1 MLGTL
6 INVGM
11 ILAGV
16 ALGLLLRKGIPERI
30 RDTVMQGLALCVIL
44 IGLKGAFGVEG
55 TEIRSV
61 DTLCV
66 IVCMALGGILG
77 AALDIESRLDRLG
90 KRIESRF
97 ASGGDGR
104 ISRAFVSTS
113 LLYCV
118 GAMAIVGA
126 IDSGI
131 RGDHATLIAKG
142 ILDGIT
148 AIFFTSTMG
157 WGVALSALAVLIYQG
172 SIALLASLVS
182 PLLTPEVITAMG
194 SVGGLLVAGVGLN
207 MIRERRLAVGNLLPA
222 IFLPA
227 LYIPLTRLLGV

>member
-11 ILAGV
+11 ILLGV
-16 ALGLLLRKGIPERI
+16 ALGLGLRRGIPERL

-44 IGLKGAFGVEG
+44 IGLKGAFGVDG
-55 TEIRSV
+55 AVIQPV

-77 AALDIESRLDRLG
+77 SAIDIETRLDHLG
-90 KRIESRF
+90 KRIEARF
-97 ASGGDGR
+97 ASGGDGQ

-142 ILDGIT
+142 IIDGVT
-148 AIFFTSTMG
+148 AIFFTSAMG
-157 WGVALSALAVLIYQG
+157 WGVALSAVAVLVYQG
-172 SIALLASLVS
+172 AIALLATLLA
-182 PLLTPEVITAMG
+182 PLLTAEIIAAMG

-207 MIRERRLAVGNLLPA
+207 MLRDKHIAVGNLLPA

-227 LYIPLTRLLGV
+227 VYIPLSKLFGA